1 MKKISLPSSFGLW
14 ALLVLGPL
22 PILYFLI
29 HYAMT
34 VEAMQN
40 IEEKIDAL
48 LTKKEQFD
56 AVKKKQ
62 HSVMSSLVQSDP
74 FYIDKHLETL
84 LFLESE
90 IKKMEAVFSDPALD
104 ESSQKRLH
112 FLKEG
117 PNRLLFAED
126 KILTKNKMREVME
139 RQQHQV
145 EMNEEDL
152 KKFLCLVEGVTI
164 WPYGPKEG
172 RPQLVI
178 QDFQLSKKRHESQDH
193 VFTLHVNIIKRENS
207 ESQESVHE

>member
-14 ALLVLGPL
+14 SLLLLAPL
-22 PILYFLI
+22 PLLYFLV

-34 VEAMQN
+34 VDYMQK
-40 IEEKIDAL
+40 IDEKIDTL
-48 LTKKEQFD
+48 LTKKEQSD
-56 AVKKKQ
+56 AVQKKQ
-62 HSVMSSLVQSDP
+62 HSVLSSLVQSDP

-90 IKKMEAVFSDPALD
+90 IKKMEALFSDTALD
-104 ESSQKRLH
+104 DSTQKRLH

-126 KILTKNKMREVME
+126 KIRTKNKVREVME
-139 RQQHQV
+139 RQQQQV

-152 KKFLCLVEGVTI
+152 KKLLCLVEGVTI

-178 QDFQLSKKRHESQDH
+178 QDFQLLKKRHESQDH
-193 VFTLHVNIIKRENS
+193 VFTVHLNIIKRENS
-207 ESQESVHE
+207 ESKESE